1 MSDSRVL
8 VYGYGNPGRQDD
20 GLGVEFVTMVENEN
34 YTRVDC
40 DSNYQLN
47 VEDALTVSRYDTV
60 IFVDASLNA
69 RAPFEFLSIQPSNEI
84 SFTTHA
90 MSAQSVLALCEELYG
105 KRPAAYMLGIRGYTW
120 DPGIGLTAMA
130 KSNLKKAFD
139 FINALL
145 NDSST
150 DALERA
156 VEKYSGCVTC

>member
-90 MSAQSVLALCEELYG
+90 MSAQSVLALCEIYR
-105 KRPAAYMLGIRGYTW
+105 KRPATYMLGIRGYEW
-120 DPGIGLTAMA
+120 DR
-130 KSNLKKAFD
+130 
-139 FINALL
+139 
-145 NDSST
+145 
-150 DALERA
+150 E
-156 VEKYSGCVTC
+156 